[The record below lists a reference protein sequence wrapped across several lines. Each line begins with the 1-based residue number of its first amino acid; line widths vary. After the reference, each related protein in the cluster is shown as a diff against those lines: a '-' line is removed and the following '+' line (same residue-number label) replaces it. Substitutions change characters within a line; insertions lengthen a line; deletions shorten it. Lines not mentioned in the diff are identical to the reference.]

1 MTSGVCSLLASQI
14 SFPLGI
20 SVTLL
25 GVGGEI
31 ILVFGE
37 RRNGVWD
44 PPEINLVTAGGKI
57 HSCSELL
64 VPTSFSPYLYSP
76 TWSHLQLI
84 STKHRLL
91 TRNSCFEIGILK
103 SDLTSQLWL

>member
-1 MTSGVCSLLASQI
+1 MLASQV

-20 SVTLL
+20 SVSLL
-25 GVGGEI
+25 GVVGEI

-44 PPEINLVTAGGKI
+44 HPEMNLVNAGGKI

-64 VPTSFSPYLYSP
+64 VPTSFSPYLFSP

-84 STKHRLL
+84 STKHRSL
-91 TRNSCFEIGILK
+91 TRNNYFEIGVLK